1 MSDADLAAA
10 RLLERLLTEPD
21 FRVRFR
27 RDPVTACREAGLD
40 ELAEDM
46 ALAAG
51 KAANTLYV
59 RESRSS
65 MAGALIAASMEGAG
79 GLHDLADQ
87 VDIASMPPAVGNVL
101 TLHLMSVKADVNPN
115 IEFAA
120 GAERK
125 FSDPRVVEVL
135 NKLAEEHKLTVSGSS
150 DGGVDISAIDGQPV
164 GVANFDAR
172 EVAMRLQDLDPSIRP
187 DEIGTPWA
195 IDGRGYFTDAGHKD
209 VLHIGFDKH
218 ASMQLMAV
226 ADAHKAA
233 PPVPVDAIDYPGDDA
248 SREQIA
254 AWMAAAAEK
263 RGLPGQLPVMASLVE
278 SGMHNLS
285 GGDRDSV
292 GVLPDA
298 RRDLELGAVRGL
310 SGRPAEAD
318 RLVPRPG
325 GDRQEGPHRAR
336 AAGRRPAP
344 VRRVDRRRRAPG
356 RAVPGPLP
364 APARGGPG
372 AAQGARAGTGRG
384 CACTGGAVGPGRSG
398 AVRRRGHRRPAERGD
413 AGAAPEPQRRL

>member
-1 MSDADLAAA
+1 
-10 RLLERLLTEPD
+10 
-21 FRVRFR
+21 VRFR

-51 KAANTLYV
+51 KAASTLYV

-87 VDIASMPPAVGNVL
+87 VDIGAMPPAVGNVL

-120 GAERK
+120 GAERR

-135 NKLAEEHKLTVSGSS
+135 DKLAEGHKLTVSASA

-195 IDGRGYFTDAGHKD
+195 IDGRGYFTDASHQD
-209 VLHIGFDKH
+209 VLHIGFEKH
-218 ASMQLMAV
+218 ASMQLLAV
-226 ADAHKAA
+226 AEAKHPA
-233 PPVPVDAIDYPGDDA
+233 PVSVDAVDYPGDDA
-248 SREQIA
+248 SQQQIA
-254 AWMAAAAEK
+254 AWMAAAAER
-263 RGLPGQLPVMASLVE
+263 RGLPGELPVMASLVE

-285 GGDRDSV
+285 GGDRDS
-292 GVLPDA
+292 
-298 RRDLELGAVRGL
+298 LG
-310 SGRPAEAD
+310 
-318 RLVPRPG
+318 
-325 GDRQEGPHRAR
+325 
-336 AAGRRPAP
+336 
-344 VRRVDRRRRAPG
+344 
-356 RAVPGPLP
+356 
-364 APARGGPG
+364 
-372 AAQGARAGTGRG
+372 
-384 CACTGGAVGPGRSG
+384 
-398 AVRRRGHRRPAERGD
+398 
-413 AGAAPEPQRRL
+413 